1 MGGAAH
7 LICVQSSRS
16 RVGSG
21 HQVGGRRV
29 PTSSWRVTGSV
40 TQRPRGVWRNDEN
53 NASDATAAFGRNTR
67 FEMALNPDGRTFVSL
82 ASPLCWIKSWLKRN

>member
-40 TQRPRGVWRNDEN
+40 TQRPRGGWRNDEN
-53 NASDATAAFGRNTR
+53 NASNATAVEIR
-67 FEMALNPDGRTFVSL
+67 VSRWRL
-82 ASPLCWIKSWLKRN
+82 TPTDELLFL